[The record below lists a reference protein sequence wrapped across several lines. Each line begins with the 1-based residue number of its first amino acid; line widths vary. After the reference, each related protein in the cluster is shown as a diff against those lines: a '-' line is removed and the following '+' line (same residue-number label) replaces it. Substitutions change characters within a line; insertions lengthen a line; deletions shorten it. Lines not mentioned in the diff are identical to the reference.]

1 MQSTKQPNNQT
12 TKQQNNQ
19 TTRQLN
25 DYTIRFVWKTI
36 PRVARVT
43 RDGVSGYMKQMGTA
57 VWKTVPTDYQKPI
70 TDNRQPKVYYGSLK
84 DIKIIAKHCITVA

>member
-12 TKQQNNQ
+12 TKQLHNQ

-43 RDGVSGYMKQMGTA
+43 RDGVSGYMKQRGTA
-57 VWKTVPTDYQKPI
+57 VWKTVP
-70 TDNRQPKVYYGSLK
+70 
-84 DIKIIAKHCITVA
+84 KHTKTSK